1 MGRSELGVAGSAD
14 LATRAE
20 GIERA
25 LAIGGDRLDPQAIA
39 FARTVIERTGQR
51 LRLGAGYTIVALVG
65 ATGSGKSSLFNALAG
80 MDLAEVGVRRPTTG
94 RAAACVWGDVSVD
107 PLLDWL
113 EVPRRH
119 RTLRETVLD
128 ADREAELHGLVLLD
142 MPDHDSTLLSHRVEV
157 DRLVEMVDLLVWV
170 VDPQK
175 YADEVLHQGYLKRL
189 ANHDGVMIV
198 VLNQIDKLGPR
209 EAETCRTDLRR
220 LLDSDGLESVRMLV
234 TSAETGL
241 GVEDLRRLLAEVVDV
256 QGAVAARAAA
266 DLDRT
271 ARRLLDGV
279 SPGEPETKDLRGAD
293 DLVGALAQAA
303 GVPVILDAVTADY
316 QRQADAAMGW
326 PFLHW
331 YRRLR
336 PDPLRRLGL
345 EHNTEGELRRLT
357 RGALPEA
364 TPSQRE
370 RVELSARAVISGVT
384 DVLPR
389 RWADSVLAVAN
400 RPGADLSEALDDA
413 VAGVD
418 LAVHRPP
425 WWRVVTVLQLVFA
438 LTTLI
443 GFGWLV
449 ALGVLAFLQ
458 VDVTTPDLWTLPLPL
473 VLLGVGLIGGGF
485 TTAAAWLARRTGA
498 TRRRMAVAAAMRE
511 AVQDVAWSHVI
522 APVAEVL
529 VDHRAVRESLSRA
542 M

>member
-1 MGRSELGVAGSAD
+1 M
-14 LATRAE
+14 
-20 GIERA
+20 A
-25 LAIGGDRLDPQAIA
+25 LA
-39 FARTVIERTGQR
+39 
-51 LRLGAGYTIVALVG
+51 G

-80 MDLAEVGVRRPTTG
+80 IDLAEVGVRRPTTG
-94 RAAACVWGDVSVD
+94 RAAACVWGDVGVTRSWTGSRCRVD
-107 PLLDWL
+107 TGPA
-113 EVPRRH
+113 
-119 RTLRETVLD
+119 RTGLD
-128 ADREAELHGLVLLD
+128 ADREAELDGLVLLD
-142 MPDHDSTLLSHRVEV
+142 MPDHDSTVLSHRVEV
-157 DRLVEMVDLLVWV
+157 DRLVELVDLLVWV

-175 YADEVLHQGYLKRL
+175 YADEVLHQGYLRRL

-303 GVPVILDAVTADY
+303 GLPVILDAVTADY

-370 RVELSARAVISGVT
+370 RVELSARTVISGVPT
-384 DVLPR
+384 CCRGGGPTACWPWPRGQPPR
-389 RWADSVLAVAN
+389 R
-400 RPGADLSEALDDA
+400 RPVRGAGRRGRRCRPRRPPAAL
-413 VAGVD
+413 VAGRDRAPAGVRPD
-418 LAVHRPP
+418 HADRVRLAGR
-425 WWRVVTVLQLVFA
+425 
-438 LTTLI
+438 
-443 GFGWLV
+443 
-449 ALGVLAFLQ
+449 
-458 VDVTTPDLWTLPLPL
+458 
-473 VLLGVGLIGGGF
+473 
-485 TTAAAWLARRTGA
+485 ARRAGLPPG
-498 TRRRMAVAAAMRE
+498 RRHHA
-511 AVQDVAWSHVI
+511 
-522 APVAEVL
+522 
-529 VDHRAVRESLSRA
+529 
-542 M
+542 